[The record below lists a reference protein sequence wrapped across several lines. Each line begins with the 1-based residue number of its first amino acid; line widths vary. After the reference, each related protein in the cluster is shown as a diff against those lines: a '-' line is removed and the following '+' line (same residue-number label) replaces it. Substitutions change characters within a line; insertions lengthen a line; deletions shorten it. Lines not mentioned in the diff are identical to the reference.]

1 MTAELKLVPNP
12 DASDFER
19 IVAAPSNPMAVA
31 RGLISELW
39 TVDGLPTLRHWRG
52 SWWEWRTSHWAE
64 VEPRTIMAVLY
75 EYTETAGYP
84 DPKTPML
91 MLPWQPT
98 DRKIRDLREA
108 LNAVCHLTE
117 RLEQPA
123 WITTTAGS
131 TARSHVDHLDQVD
144 RPDRIVAT
152 RNGLLDIKTDVLL
165 PHTPTY
171 FNTTAVTFDYAPDAP
186 TPGVWLGFLDVLW
199 PSDPEQIALLQEW
212 FGYVISGRTDEQKIL
227 LVIGPTRG
235 GKGVMA
241 RTLMNLIGRDNCAA
255 PVLGS
260 LGGEF
265 GLQPLYGKS
274 LAVCTDARIGGKTD
288 TSVVVERLLSLSGED
303 TITVNRKYRDQV
315 TIRMSARFM
324 ICSNEM
330 PQLGDAS
337 GAIAGR
343 FVTLMLERTW
353 FGNEDKTLETRISP
367 ELPGVL
373 NWALDGLRRLDA
385 QGRFTE
391 PGSTVRAYVELR
403 DLASP
408 VSAFV
413 RECCVIDQTA
423 SVPRDY
429 LYTAAMRFLEGEGHR
444 RMDAAK
450 FGRNLRAVV
459 PHVRDE
465 RPRQDGHPVRV
476 YTGIKLLAD
485 PTDPRDPRAGGM

>member
-1 MTAELKLVPNP
+1 M
-12 DASDFER
+12 
-19 IVAAPSNPMAVA
+19 
-31 RGLISELW
+31 
-39 TVDGLPTLRHWRG
+39 
-52 SWWEWRTSHWAE
+52 
-64 VEPRTIMAVLY
+64 
-75 EYTETAGYP
+75 
-84 DPKTPML
+84 
-91 MLPWQPT
+91 
-98 DRKIRDLREA
+98 
-108 LNAVCHLTE
+108 
-117 RLEQPA
+117 
-123 WITTTAGS
+123 
-131 TARSHVDHLDQVD
+131 
-144 RPDRIVAT
+144 
-152 RNGLLDIKTDVLL
+152 
-165 PHTPTY
+165 
-171 FNTTAVTFDYAPDAP
+171 
-186 TPGVWLGFLDVLW
+186 
-199 PSDPEQIALLQEW
+199 
-212 FGYVISGRTDEQKIL
+212 
-227 LVIGPTRG
+227 
-235 GKGVMA
+235 
-241 RTLMNLIGRDNCAA
+241 
-255 PVLGS
+255 
-260 LGGEF
+260 
-265 GLQPLYGKS
+265 
-274 LAVCTDARIGGKTD
+274 
-288 TSVVVERLLSLSGED
+288 VVERLLSLSGED